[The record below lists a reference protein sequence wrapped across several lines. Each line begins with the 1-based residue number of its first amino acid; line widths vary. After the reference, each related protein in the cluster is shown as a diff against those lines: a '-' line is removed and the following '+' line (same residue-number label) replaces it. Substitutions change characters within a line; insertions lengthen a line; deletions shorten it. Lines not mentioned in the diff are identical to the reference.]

1 MVCYYVCMYVRMNRT
16 APAPAE
22 GKRGIDWMR
31 EIPKYLVT
39 CFVCSGFLLLVVI
52 TTCAIRPKAFIL
64 CYSFLCRHTLYVVLV
79 AMIIVSGDATA

>member
-1 MVCYYVCMYVRMNRT
+1 MYVRMNRT

-31 EIPKYLVT
+31 EISKYLVT

-64 CYSFLCRHTLYVVLV
+64 CCSFLYRHTYLGTYVVLV
-79 AMIIVSGDATA
+79 VMAIVSGDATA